1 MADWGGIRGTLGRAA
16 DIAVQ
21 KTGEFADSAK
31 KYVKL
36 KSIDSKLNAKFEL
49 LGKLTYKQIKN
60 GESHAERIATVM
72 EEIDLLREQ
81 RAEIVA
87 QIEADASAN
96 EDDE

>member
-1 MADWGGIRGTLGRAA
+1 MADWSGIRGTLGRAA

-36 KSIDSKLNAKFEL
+36 KSVDSKLNAKFEL

-60 GESHAERIATVM
+60 GESYAERIATVM
-72 EEIDLLREQ
+72 EEIDVLREQ

-87 QIEADASAN
+87 QIEA
-96 EDDE
+96 EDKTTEEE